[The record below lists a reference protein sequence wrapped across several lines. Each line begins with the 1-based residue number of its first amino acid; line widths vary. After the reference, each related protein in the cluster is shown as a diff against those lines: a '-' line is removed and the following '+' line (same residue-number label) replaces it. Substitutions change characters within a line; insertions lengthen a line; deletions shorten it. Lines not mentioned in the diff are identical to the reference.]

1 MGFQVE
7 TCFQNAEIDASLSFR
22 SCDQNEAGAYASAQI
37 RRRVSGFSLIEL
49 VVVVAIILIVSAIAV
64 PAVRRT
70 TATYRLDTS
79 SHDVASMLQEARLAA
94 VRRNQP
100 YYVQY
105 NVAGLPQGI
114 VVAVPASRT
123 FAQYNSQIDPT
134 VALSGNINFQ
144 AVPQGGGPPNHA
156 QLETAMGVAAGA
168 AQSGGVIGFN
178 ARGIPCVA
186 NGGNQWLCGAPVGGG
201 VAAFEWFVQD
211 AITGS
216 WAAVTVSPSGRIKSW
231 RLTSIN
237 GTWQ

>member
-1 MGFQVE
+1 METSFQI
-7 TCFQNAEIDASLSFR
+7 TEIDASQSFR
-22 SCDQNEAGAYASAQI
+22 SCDQNEVGMSSSAQVV
-37 RRRVSGFSLIEL
+37 RRISGFSLIEL

-79 SHDVASMLQEARLAA
+79 SHDVASMLQQARLAA
-94 VRRNQP
+94 VRTNQP

-105 NVAGLPQGI
+105 NVAGLAPGI
-114 VVAVPASRT
+114 VVAVPASRN
-123 FAQYNSQIDPT
+123 FAQYNPQIDPT
-134 VALSGNINFQ
+134 VALSTNINFQ
-144 AVPQGGGPPNHA
+144 AVPAAGGPPNHA
-156 QLETAMGVAAGA
+156 QLETALGVAAGA

-186 NGGNQWLCGAPVGGG
+186 NAGNQWLCGAPAAGGA
-201 VAAFEWFVQD
+201 AAFEWFVQD
-211 AITGS
+211 AITGG

-231 RLTSIN
+231 RLSSAN